1 MNEQTRII
9 IERFDRAFRTHEPGD
24 LIDIIG
30 EDCVLENTGPA
41 PDGAT
46 YKGYDECLAFWQDIA
61 ANKDL
66 NFDTEGVD
74 IIEDRAIIRWRL
86 HWGTTK
92 DQSVRGVNIMRVKDG
107 KVVEALGYVKA

>member
-1 MNEQTRII
+1 MNEQTETV
-9 IERFDRAFRTHEPGD
+9 IEQFDRAFREHQSNELVG
-24 LIDIIG
+24 IIG
-30 EDCVLENTGPA
+30 DDCVLENTGPA

-46 YKGYDECLAFWQDIA
+46 YKGYDACLKFWQDIA
-61 ANKDL
+61 ANKEL

-74 IIEDRAIIRWRL
+74 IIEDRGIIRWRL
-86 HWGTTK
+86 YWGDTK